1 MYDNK
6 ERVTIIEDNDFLNT
20 DVSELVDG
28 DYYLFHLTNDEMYIY
43 KDGVV
48 CINNIDLQKEES
60 YYCVVCINNIDLQ
73 KEESYYC
80 VPYTNGTLQ
89 EFNEVS

>member
-1 MYDNK
+1 MCDNT

-20 DVSELVDG
+20 DVSELVEG
-28 DYYLFHLTNDEMYIY
+28 DYYLFHLTNDKMYIY

-48 CINNIDLQKEES
+48 CVNNIDLKNEEHF
-60 YYCVVCINNIDLQ
+60 YR
-73 KEESYYC
+73 

-89 EFNEVS
+89 EFIEGLWD

>member
-1 MYDNK
+1 MCDNT

-28 DYYLFHLTNDEMYIY
+28 DYYLFHLTNDKMYIY

-48 CINNIDLQKEES
+48 CINNIDLQKEE
-60 YYCVVCINNIDLQ
+60 YHYR
-73 KEESYYC
+73 
-80 VPYTNGTLQ
+80 VPYANGTLQ
-89 EFNEVS
+89 EFIEGLGD

>member
-1 MYDNK
+1 MCDNT

-28 DYYLFHLTNDEMYIY
+28 DYYLFHLTNDKMYIY

-48 CINNIDLQKEES
+48 SVNNIDLQKEES
-60 YYCVVCINNIDLQ
+60 CYRI
-73 KEESYYC
+73 
-80 VPYTNGTLQ
+80 PYTNGTLRDFI
-89 EFNEVS
+89 EGLGD

>member
-1 MYDNK
+1 MNDNT

-20 DVSELVDG
+20 DVSKLVDG
-28 DYYLFHLTNDEMYIY
+28 DYYLFHLNNDKMYIY

-48 CINNIDLQKEES
+48 CVNNIDLQKEES
-60 YYCVVCINNIDLQ
+60 HYR
-73 KEESYYC
+73 

-89 EFNEVS
+89 ELIEGLGD

>member
-1 MYDNK
+1 MSDNT
-6 ERVTIIEDNDFLNT
+6 ERVTIIEDDDFLDT

-28 DYYLFHLTNDEMYIY
+28 DYYLFHLTNDKMYIY

-48 CINNIDLQKEES
+48 CVNNIDLQKEES
-60 YYCVVCINNIDLQ
+60 H
-73 KEESYYC
+73 YC

-89 EFNEVS
+89 DFIEGF

>member
-1 MYDNK
+1 MSDNT

-20 DVSELVDG
+20 DVSELVEG
-28 DYYLFHLTNDEMYIY
+28 DYYLFHLTDDKMYIY

-48 CINNIDLQKEES
+48 CINNIDLQKEEPH
-60 YYCVVCINNIDLQ
+60 YR
-73 KEESYYC
+73 

-89 EFNEVS
+89 DFIEGLGD